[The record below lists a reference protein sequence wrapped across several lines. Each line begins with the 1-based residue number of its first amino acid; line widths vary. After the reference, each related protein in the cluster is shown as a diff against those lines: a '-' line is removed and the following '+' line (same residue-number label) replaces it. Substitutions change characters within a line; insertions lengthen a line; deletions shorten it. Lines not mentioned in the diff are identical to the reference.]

1 MNFAGPRVNITRISI
16 GNRSRCTILKIVL
29 QQSFLEYIGLN
40 FLATTTTV
48 QKYRPA
54 TVLYLV
60 LIHSLWCFWIK
71 KVPKLAL
78 PCLQHYDLFR
88 DSVPINLK
96 GDPQFNA
103 LLHLNDM
110 RSHI

>member
-1 MNFAGPRVNITRISI
+1 MHHFENCVVIELSRIYRFELFSHY
-16 GNRSRCTILKIVL
+16 NNSAKISTCYCSL
-29 QQSFLEYIGLN
+29 LSTYPF
-40 FLATTTTV
+40 
-48 QKYRPA
+48 P
-54 TVLYLV
+54 LV
-60 LIHSLWCFWIK
+60 LLDK

>member
-54 TVLYLV
+54 AAVLYLLYPFPLV
-60 LIHSLWCFWIK
+60 LLDK

>member
-1 MNFAGPRVNITRISI
+1 M
-16 GNRSRCTILKIVL
+16 KIVL
-29 QQSFLEYIGLN
+29 HQSFLEYIGLN

-60 LIHSLWCFWIK
+60 STYPFPLVLLDK